1 MNNTIAIHNRNDAF
15 HSNLEKLSQRR
26 KTVYRIIKNYGQI
39 TASQIKDKMMLGI
52 NQVSGR
58 ITELK
63 KMCLIVEVG
72 SVKNEKSNTNNTL
85 YRTTTKNEQIDLI
98 NKRYQE
104 LIDEQKELEN
114 DYNLGLSNYSLEVI
128 KKRISGIK
136 KEINQLSKFADL

>member
-1 MNNTIAIHNRNDAF
+1 MGVAIQNRNDAYAL
-15 HSNLEKLSQRR
+15 NYEKLSKKRQI
-26 KTVYRIIKNYGQI
+26 VYKLIALYGK
-39 TASQIKDKMMLGI
+39 ASAQQIKERMQVGI

-63 KMCLIVEVG
+63 KMCLIIEAG

-85 YRTTTKNEQIDLI
+85 YRRTTKNEQINLI

-104 LIDEQKELEN
+104 LINEQKELEN
-114 DYNLGLSNYSLEVI
+114 DYYLGLSNYSLEVI

-136 KEINQLSKFADL
+136 KEINQLSKFAA